1 MDEIHTG
8 FARTGKLFAIE
19 HAGIEPDLMPVA
31 KSLAGGF
38 PLSGVIGRAEVM
50 DAVPPGGLGGTYGGS
65 PLGCA
70 AGLAVLDVI
79 ERENLCARAV
89 TIGDRIRSWA
99 ADLQAG
105 TDAVGHVRGLGAM
118 CAIEF
123 VKAGD
128 PNQPDPELTRAV
140 ALEALCEGVLL
151 LTCGVRANVIRFLPP
166 LTIDDATLDEA
177 LATVGGVI
185 GRLTGAAAKAG

>member
-1 MDEIHTG
+1 M
-8 FARTGKLFAIE
+8 AQAIV
-19 HAGIEPDLMPVA
+19 MPKHGNTVEECILV
-31 KSLAGGF
+31 SW
-38 PLSGVIGRAEVM
+38 
-50 DAVPPGGLGGTYGGS
+50 AVK
-65 PLGCA
+65 
-70 AGLAVLDVI
+70 
-79 ERENLCARAV
+79 
-89 TIGDRIRSWA
+89 IGDRICSWA
-99 ADLQAG
+99 SDLQAG

-128 PNQPDPELTRAV
+128 PNQPDAELTRAV